1 MSTEHFAETATL
13 PTAFRGYA
21 RDAVEDL
28 IKKMKDAE
36 DALDEERGALTQRL
50 VLTERRAEK
59 LERQLEESR
68 GQTQAVS
75 DALIAAERL
84 KAASE
89 RRAEKIE
96 EDARRAAAE
105 ARTFAERQAAEI
117 LRQAEEHGKALVAEV
132 QQSLDAR
139 RYETEDFL
147 EDTHQRLSSLMR
159 DLVDRA
165 AAAAQG
171 GLLSEPSAP
180 EEREPATAA

>member
-21 RDAVEDL
+21 RDAVDEL
-28 IKKMKDAE
+28 VKKMKDAE
-36 DALDEERGALTQRL
+36 AALDEERETLTQRL

-75 DALIAAERL
+75 DALISAERL

-96 EDARRAAAE
+96 EDARRAAGE
-105 ARTFAERQAAEI
+105 ARAFAERQAAEVI
-117 LRQAEEHGKALVAEV
+117 RQAEEQARLLVAEV

-139 RYETEDFL
+139 RYEAEDFL
-147 EDTHQRLSSLMR
+147 EDAHQRLSSLMR

-171 GLLSEPSAP
+171 GLLTEPSAP